1 MDSFTGS
8 IVHSL
13 PICEENYEEE
23 KDPGETGERKANQ
36 YRRQLSVY
44 S

>member
-1 MDSFTGS
+1 MARDYSMDSFTGS

-23 KDPGETGERKANQ
+23 KTPAKHGERKAKQ
-36 YRRQLSVY
+36 S
-44 S
+44 